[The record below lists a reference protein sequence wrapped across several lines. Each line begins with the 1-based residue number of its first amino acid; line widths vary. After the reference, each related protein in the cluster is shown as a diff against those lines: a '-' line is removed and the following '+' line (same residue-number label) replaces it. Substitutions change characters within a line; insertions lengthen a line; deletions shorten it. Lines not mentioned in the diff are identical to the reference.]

1 MMWNAD
7 ATFADTL
14 IGSGGEPSLLSHFLK
29 EEQLMDKDNEKD
41 LVKLNGEELDSVSG
55 GRRDGAM
62 GGSGEFGM
70 GFEFE
75 IGDIVAWSEH
85 PEFQEGYVKDREY
98 DKYRKQNLY
107 NVFFPRPAV
116 SYSKIAES
124 TLSLLKR
131 GSV

>member
-1 MMWNAD
+1 
-7 ATFADTL
+7 
-14 IGSGGEPSLLSHFLK
+14 
-29 EEQLMDKDNEKD
+29 MDKDNEKD
-41 LVKLNGEELDSVSG
+41 LVKLNSEELDSVSG
-55 GRRDGAM
+55 GRGDGAM
-62 GGSGEFGM
+62 GGSGDFGT

-98 DKYRKQNLY
+98 HKYRKQNLY

-116 SYSKIAES
+116 SYSSITES

-131 GSV
+131 GSE